1 MTRRVD
7 GTSAAGDGKFL
18 ITPSLA
24 GFFFVFFSRLEIS
37 DARGSSKSVTE
48 SRSQL
53 TSLLGGGE
61 VTHAAAGSWRGAGVK
76 TIFIKQ

>member
-1 MTRRVD
+1 MSTELGGGRQKIFDNAVI
-7 GTSAAGDGKFL
+7 S
-18 ITPSLA
+18 
-24 GFFFVFFSRLEIS
+24 GFFFFFRLEIS

-61 VTHAAAGSWRGAGVK
+61 VTHAAARNWRGAGVK